1 MRSLF
6 VLLIFLSAGALASV
20 NNVQLNEKY
29 KDWLVYTALEDG
41 EKVCYI
47 VSHPKKKVNIIQPTA
62 SRM

>member
-6 VLLIFLSAGALASV
+6 VFLIFFSIDTLASV
-20 NNVQLNEKY
+20 SNVQLKEKY

-47 VSHPKKKVNIIQPTA
+47 VSHPKKKVNIIQLTA